1 MCCVSPRTICVEK
14 LDFACAGFK
23 SSCAL
28 STTQRIQTDGDFLCL
43 EGFSLRVGD
52 AQQVTAAS
60 NGPRRPWENFHVAST
75 PHVRVQWHA
84 MQKGTNAAPNAVK
97 QLESSIA
104 HAHTPTHTHTLV
116 VPLHAVMNTQ
126 LAQSASRIITGF
138 FPSPASNSQ
147 LHLSAAAV
155 PVRRYWRCCCLRNA
169 HVSETAMVRKHP
181 RVRAPC
187 QPAKQM

>member
-43 EGFSLRVGD
+43 KGFSLRVGD

-84 MQKGTNAAPNAVK
+84 MQKGRNAAPNAVK

-104 HAHTPTHTHTLV
+104 HTHTHTCRAIARSHEHAAGAECISHHHWLFS
-116 VPLHAVMNTQ
+116 VPRIKLP
-126 LAQSASRIITGF
+126 ASF
-138 FPSPASNSQ
+138 VSSSCPSPPI
-147 LHLSAAAV
+147 L
-155 PVRRYWRCCCLRNA
+155 
-169 HVSETAMVRKHP
+169 AMLLPQK
-181 RVRAPC
+181 C
-187 QPAKQM
+187 TCE